1 MLLFQRSL
9 IEEQY
14 GKALVKLAKSA
25 TGREEISLVRPA
37 WDSVKTHTEM
47 VGLNHIQASNQ
58 LVAEVGRMME
68 LMDTGRERRK
78 WAEET
83 VRTLQCQVKA
93 AHKRSQESRKSYEMR
108 CRDEIQASHQFH
120 QEVARTGQES
130 GGAERAQGR
139 HTKARQAMEA
149 AEESN
154 RAAVENLEDAQAG
167 WQRETENCADT
178 FQEMETTRLSLLRDS
193 AWRVTNIGSSCCVSD
208 DEVYEETRKVLEGCD
223 LEEGLQQFIQQHE
236 TGGEPP
242 SVVSWEPLPNS
253 SSLGMG
259 HLGQGRAGGARR
271 PAEWDTY
278 SLGRPE
284 VTQQSLAEAGRS
296 RSDLGYS
303 LSQSQA
309 SLHRQSQVRQTPVDP
324 ASLPPVRPKKPPR
337 LLQYTSTQQQQ
348 QPQQQQQHQQQQQ
361 QHQQQHQQQQ
371 QQQQQQQ
378 ITATQHQYISSQVPG
393 TDKHRSSVVPTP
405 VTYPS
410 QQNLQQQQQQQQQ
423 QYTSPPL
430 SSPRTVSITSVE
442 NTEYYTLPEQVI

>member
-1 MLLFQRSL
+1 MNLSPPQNCDIGNFTGFEVLVKRVKDGRAVCKEYTEFLRQVNIFSMPYGILGWKDIQERKNFICVSFQRSL

-167 WQRETENCADT
+167 W
-178 FQEMETTRLSLLRDS
+178 
-193 AWRVTNIGSSCCVSD
+193 
-208 DEVYEETRKVLEGCD
+208 
-223 LEEGLQQFIQQHE
+223 
-236 TGGEPP
+236 
-242 SVVSWEPLPNS
+242 
-253 SSLGMG
+253 
-259 HLGQGRAGGARR
+259 
-271 PAEWDTY
+271 
-278 SLGRPE
+278 
-284 VTQQSLAEAGRS
+284 
-296 RSDLGYS
+296 
-303 LSQSQA
+303 
-309 SLHRQSQVRQTPVDP
+309 
-324 ASLPPVRPKKPPR
+324 
-337 LLQYTSTQQQQ
+337 
-348 QPQQQQQHQQQQQ
+348 
-361 QHQQQHQQQQ
+361 
-371 QQQQQQQ
+371 
-378 ITATQHQYISSQVPG
+378 
-393 TDKHRSSVVPTP
+393 
-405 VTYPS
+405 
-410 QQNLQQQQQQQQQ
+410 
-423 QYTSPPL
+423 
-430 SSPRTVSITSVE
+430 
-442 NTEYYTLPEQVI
+442 